1 MDINKTLAKEF
12 GLKQEQVDNT
22 VALIDDDKTIPFIA
36 RYRKE
41 LTGSLDD
48 QILRELYDRLVYLRN
63 LEKRKEEVAAAIT
76 DQEKMTPEIEA
87 AISAATALVEIEDI
101 YRPFKPKRRTRAS
114 IAREKGL
121 EPLASLIMEQSDAE
135 PEKEAEAFVNE
146 EKGVKDVQTAIQG
159 AMDIIA
165 EDISDDADVRKQLRT
180 LAGKKGVLTSKAS
193 DPEAE
198 SVYMNYYE
206 YSEPV
211 PEVANH
217 RVLALDRGEKEGFLK
232 VAVTLDDTAATDIIL
247 DKYIKHN
254 NACGELVRAAAEDS
268 YKRLIFPSIERE
280 IRSEMTAKAAEDSI
294 KVFASNLRQLLL
306 QPPLKNS
313 VILGLDPG
321 YRTGCKVAV
330 IDSTGKVL
338 DTNVIYCTPGP
349 KTNIELSKKIVKE
362 LIQKHGVTTI
372 SIGNGTASRETEQFA
387 ADLIKE
393 IPQKVSY
400 MVVSEAGASVYS
412 ASKLAAEEFPEYDV
426 SLRSAVS
433 IARRLQDPLAELVK
447 IEPKAI
453 GVGQYQ
459 HDMPQARMNDALSGV
474 VEDCVNSVGV
484 DLNTASY
491 SLLSYISGINAA
503 VAKNIVA
510 YREENGKFTD
520 RKELLKVPKLGKK
533 AFEQCAGFLRVRDGK
548 NPLDNTAV
556 HPESYAAAS
565 SLLNECGFTLA
576 DISNGGASGITEKA
590 DLLGLDNISS
600 SLGIGVPTLTDI
612 IGELKKPGRDL
623 RDELPPPLLRSG
635 DIMEIKDLKPG
646 MELVGTVRNIID
658 FGVFV
663 DIGVH
668 EDGLV
673 HISQIC
679 SRYIKHPL
687 EAVKVGEVVK
697 VRVLDVD
704 VKRNRISLTMR
715 LDDEAEKAANEKSK
729 PRRDKRNKRNN
740 RENKGFDASK
750 IRNSSFRIKTK

>member
-1 MDINKTLAKEF
+1 MDINKTLAQEF
-12 GLKQEQVDNT
+12 SLRQEQVDNT

-48 QILRELYDRLVYLRN
+48 QILRELYDRLMYLRN
-63 LEKRKEEVAAAIT
+63 LEKRKEEIRTAIAE
-76 DQEKMTPEIEA
+76 QEKMTPEIEN
-87 AISAATALVEIEDI
+87 AISAAATLVEVEDI

-121 EPLASLIMEQSDAE
+121 EPLAELIADQSNE
-135 PEKEAEAFVNE
+135 VSPEEAAADFVSE
-146 EKGVKDVQTAIQG
+146 EKGVDDVQAAIQG

-165 EDISDDADVRKQLRT
+165 ENISDDADIRKKLRG
-180 LAGKKGVLTSKAS
+180 AASEKGEIISKAS

-198 SVYMNYYE
+198 SVYTNYYE

-211 PEVANH
+211 AKIANH
-217 RVLALDRGEKEGFLK
+217 RILALDRGEKEGFLK
-232 VAVTLDDTAATDIIL
+232 VSLSLDESAATDIIL
-247 DKYIKHN
+247 GKYVKAN
-254 NACGELVRAAAEDS
+254 NACGEIVRAAAEDS

-280 IRSEMTAKAAEDSI
+280 VRSDMTAGAAEESI

-338 DTNVIYCTPGP
+338 ATNVIYCTPGP
-349 KTNIELSKKIVKE
+349 KTNIALSKKIIKE

-393 IPQKVSY
+393 IPQQVSY

-412 ASKLAAEEFPEYDV
+412 ASKLAAEEFPDYDV

-484 DLNTASY
+484 DLNTASH
-491 SLLSYISGINAA
+491 SLLSYISGINAS

-556 HPESYAAAS
+556 HPESYKAAEA
-565 SLLNECGFTLA
+565 LLGECGFTLA
-576 DISNGGASGITEKA
+576 DISGGGAADIGNKAENEGIE
-590 DLLGLDNISS
+590 NISEK
-600 SLGIGVPTLTDI
+600 LGIGVPTLNDI

-658 FGVFV
+658 FGAFV

-679 SRYIKHPL
+679 NRFIKHPL

-697 VRVLDVD
+697 VRVLEVD
-704 VKRNRISLTMR
+704 PKRSRISLTMR
-715 LDDEAEKAANEKSK
+715 LDDEEEKKE
-729 PRRDKRNKRNN
+729 RRQNRRERQKRDNGK
-740 RENKGFDASK
+740 KGFDASK
-750 IRNSSFRIKTK
+750 ISNSAFRIKQK